1 MVSIQL
7 NCVLIYLL
15 ENDLLL
21 PSQFGFRP
29 FISIQEALV
38 TVTNDW
44 HQYSDCGKD
53 AASIFFDLSKAFD
66 VLPHSVILDALAKVG
81 VHSPLYSWFER
92 YLSGRS
98 KRVVL
103 DGYTS
108 QMASVWITCG
118 QSQTTSKSIISG

>member
-29 FISIQEALV
+29 LISIQEALV

-81 VHSPLYSWFER
+81 VHSPRSSCLQMTLNVFNLLALPETASYSSLTSTLYL
-92 YLSGRS
+92 YG
-98 KRVVL
+98 VPH
-103 DGYTS
+103 GN
-108 QMASVWITCG
+108 
-118 QSQTTSKSIISG
+118 